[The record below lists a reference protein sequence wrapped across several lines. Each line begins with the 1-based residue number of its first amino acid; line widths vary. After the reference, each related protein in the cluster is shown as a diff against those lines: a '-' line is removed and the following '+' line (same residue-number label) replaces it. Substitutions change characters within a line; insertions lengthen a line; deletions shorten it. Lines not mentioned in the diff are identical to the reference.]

1 MKPGVTYSHSIG
13 PEFAAVCLNK
23 STTFPLS
30 MAKPAKPVI
39 ETREVKD
46 HLVEV
51 AKIVQGSSKTK
62 Q

>member
-1 MKPGVTYSHSIG
+1 MG
-13 PEFAAVCLNK
+13 PEFAAICLNK